1 MLRVP
6 EKKYFDMDEINTHF
20 QCSLELSAHLDM
32 FWKHLKENKKF
43 FFLFISMN
51 IFLQSLYNLENKD
64 LSPNRRS
71 LLRGIQNRS
80 ST

>member
-1 MLRVP
+1 MLLVP
-6 EKKYFDMDEINTHF
+6 EKIFFDMDEINTHF